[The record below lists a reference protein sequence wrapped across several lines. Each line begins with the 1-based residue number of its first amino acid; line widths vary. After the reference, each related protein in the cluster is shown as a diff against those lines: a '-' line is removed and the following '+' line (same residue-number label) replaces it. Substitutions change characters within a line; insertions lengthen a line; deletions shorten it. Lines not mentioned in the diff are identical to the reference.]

1 MSNVI
6 QFNPKFVSKVL
17 ARKYDLPVQEIAIT
31 YESLSSTGM
40 LPQLHATLELKEWHS
55 KLPSF
60 RK

>member
-17 ARKYDLPVQEIAIT
+17 AKKYDLPVVEIRRT
-31 YESLSSTGM
+31 YEALGAKGM
-40 LPQLHATLELKEWHS
+40 LGELHATLEIKEWQS
-55 KLPSF
+55 KLPNF